1 MRIGVMGG
9 SFDPPH
15 DGHLALARAAAA
27 QLHLDRVLL
36 VPAAQPPHKPGG
48 STIPAERRMAMVSA
62 AVQDD
67 AVLEASSVE
76 IDRPGPSYTADTL
89 ERLAADGPDDELWF
103 ILGADQLEG
112 FRDWSRPGRI
122 VELARLAVASRP
134 GAGDPAMDFLAGA
147 VAAGRVDVIDMP
159 EVPISSTEVRERLA
173 RGEDI
178 SHLVPAPVAALL
190 HPDPAS

>member
-9 SFDPPH
+9 TFDPPH

-27 QLHLDRVLL
+27 QLHLDRVML

-48 STIPAERRMAMVSA
+48 ATMPAAQRIALVRA
-62 AVQDD
+62 AVADD
-67 AVLEASSVE
+67 PLLEASGEE

-89 ERLAADGPDDELWF
+89 ERIAASNPGADLWF

-112 FRDWSRPGRI
+112 FPGWRRPERI

-147 VAAGRVDVIDMP
+147 VAAGRVDVVDMP
-159 EVPISSTEVRERLA
+159 EVPISSTDVRARIA
-173 RGEDI
+173 RGEDV
-178 SHLVPAPVAALL
+178 SHLVPAPVAAMLAA
-190 HPDPAS
+190 DPAS

>member
-62 AVQDD
+62 AVHGD